1 MEEGN
6 LKALCNIGIEMKAIV
21 GNQDTR
27 YKDDRDIGPQFL
39 IFKEGLE
46 FSNHEEV
53 VEVKVNPE
61 D

>member
-1 MEEGN
+1 
-6 LKALCNIGIEMKAIV
+6 MKAII